1 MKHVSRRTF
10 AKTTL
15 AATAGTALGR
25 MRILGAND
33 RINVGLIACGD
44 RAMQIWPIF
53 LKQPVVN
60 PVAVCDVYKPYLER
74 GAAAA
79 ANAGRQVAKHEDFR
93 HVLDIKEIDAVIVAT
108 PDHWHALP
116 TIAA

>member
-1 MKHVSRRTF
+1 MKHISRRTF
-10 AKTTL
+10 TKTTL
-15 AATAGTALGR
+15 AATAGTAFSR

-33 RINVGLIACGD
+33 RVNIGLIACGD

-60 PVAVCDVYKPYLER
+60 PIAVCDVYKPYLER

-79 ANAGRQVAKHEDFR
+79 NAGNAGRQVAKHEDFR
-93 HVLDIKEIDAVIVAT
+93 RLLDMKEVDAVI
-108 PDHWHALP
+108 
-116 TIAA
+116 